1 MYDVHRPKPYS
12 SKNKLFRRR
21 KKFNL
26 RWKKIKKVLTAL
38 LNENINN
45 ELKNNK
51 NIKIVSNDLLYQ
63 EAVLEYLEENKE
75 IDFLLL
81 NENLPGEKIEDFIE
95 KINKTKIILFTENS
109 RKNENYINTKKVYK
123 IFTNSELSVK
133 KISEIL
139 EKDEDNYTEKLEKE
153 IEELKRKINE
163 NKKQENKFIS
173 KIINLKKNT
182 KKETTNKTSKIIS
195 ITGNNGQAKA
205 LLTIKISK
213 KLKRKKSKTLIIDL
227 DLLNMKIFEI
237 LNIKNKEKKS
247 LKIEDH
253 RVNQNKYLS
262 LLSGKNLLFKINE
275 KIHTEEI
282 KKIIEKLK
290 EKYEYIIVNTSLECF
305 FELNKMILE
314 QTDSI
319 YLIIEKNIKE
329 LMELKNIT
337 KIYWEN
343 WKIEKEKFNI
353 ILAQK
358 KKMELK
364 ILNEIPYNTKKEEN
378 GTSTYKYTWK

>member
-1 MYDVHRPKPYS
+1 M
-12 SKNKLFRRR
+12 
-21 KKFNL
+21 

-237 LNIKNKEKKS
+237 LNIKNKEEKS

-253 RVNQNKYLS
+253 IVNQNKYLS

>member
-1 MYDVHRPKPYS
+1 M
-12 SKNKLFRRR
+12 
-21 KKFNL
+21 
-26 RWKKIKKVLTAL
+26 RWNKIKKVLTAL

-81 NENLPGEKIEDFIE
+81 NENLPGEKIEDFI
-95 KINKTKIILFTENS
+95 KRIDKTKIILFTENS
-109 RKNENYINTKKVYK
+109 RKNEKYINTKKVYK
-123 IFTNSELSVK
+123 IFTNSETSVE

-173 KIINLKKNT
+173 KIINLKINT
-182 KKETTNKTSKIIS
+182 KKENTNKTSKIIS
-195 ITGNNGQAKA
+195 IAGNNGQAKA

-213 KLKRKKSKTLIIDL
+213 KLKRKKLKTLIIDL
-227 DLLNMKIFEI
+227 DLLNMKTFEI
-237 LNIKNKEKKS
+237 LNIKNKEEQS

-253 RVNQNKYLS
+253 IVNKNKYLS

-275 KIHTEEI
+275 KIHAEEI

-314 QTDSI
+314 QTDTI
-319 YLIIEKNIKE
+319 YLVIEKSIKE

-343 WKIEKEKFNI
+343 WKIEKTKFNI

-358 KKMELK
+358 KNMELK

-378 GTSTYKYTWK
+378 GTSTNKYTWK

>member
-1 MYDVHRPKPYS
+1 M
-12 SKNKLFRRR
+12 
-21 KKFNL
+21 
-26 RWKKIKKVLTAL
+26 RWKKIKNVLTAL

-109 RKNENYINTKKVYK
+109 RKNEKYINIKKVYK
-123 IFTNSELSVK
+123 IFTNSELSVER
-133 KISEIL
+133 ISEIL

-173 KIINLKKNT
+173 KILNLKTNT

-227 DLLNMKIFEI
+227 DLLNMKII
-237 LNIKNKEKKS
+237 
-247 LKIEDH
+247 
-253 RVNQNKYLS
+253 
-262 LLSGKNLLFKINE
+262 
-275 KIHTEEI
+275 
-282 KKIIEKLK
+282 
-290 EKYEYIIVNTSLECF
+290 
-305 FELNKMILE
+305 
-314 QTDSI
+314 
-319 YLIIEKNIKE
+319 
-329 LMELKNIT
+329 
-337 KIYWEN
+337 
-343 WKIEKEKFNI
+343 
-353 ILAQK
+353 
-358 KKMELK
+358 
-364 ILNEIPYNTKKEEN
+364 
-378 GTSTYKYTWK
+378 